1 MAKMA
6 VSLVVDKLLPLLREK
21 AKLLRGI
28 HKEFV
33 DIKDELESIQAFP
46 KDADKR
52 AESAEGN
59 NTSEGVKTW
68 VN

>member
-6 VSLVVDKLLPLLREK
+6 VSLVVNKLLPLLEEE

-28 HKEFV
+28 HKEFA
-33 DIKDELESIQAFP
+33 DIKDEQERIQEFL
-46 KDADKR
+46 KDADTR

-59 NTSEGVKTW
+59 ITSEGVKTR
-68 VN
+68 VK